1 VAGKQRPVGMHYDFE
16 ILGDNGA
23 VVSGRVSG
31 AVKPRKVL
39 KLSLRRA
46 PQGSLDALGT
56 TRRELTWATGFP
68 R

>member
-1 VAGKQRPVGMHYDFE
+1 MAGKQQPVGMHYDFE

-31 AVKPRKVL
+31 AVKPRWLV
-39 KLSLRRA
+39 KLPLRQA

-56 TRRELTWATGFP
+56 TR
-68 R
+68 